1 MGICIKRLPAW
12 RIALL
17 GCALLVVFVGGCQS
31 VSSARTHPTPI
42 AMATST
48 AARPTPTA
56 TPLPATFP
64 AFHDWRAVYLAPDMH
79 FHAVTEDGKTDVIGP
94 AFPGFGGQSGG
105 GTLFTAGASP
115 DGHYLAFMNYVTL
128 NVFDMRAQTPPNE
141 VLHSGYKYLP
151 GSMFWSP
158 DSQSVALGEDEFT
171 ANSTH
176 VVPIA
181 PITLPHTPFVP
192 GTNTPDTGPYIYPVG
207 WRDNH
212 TLLMYAQIVQ
222 SMNPYTATGVLEAMD
237 SSTGATRTITTW
249 SHAERSV
256 PNFVVAPDGQ
266 EVFLYNGM
274 AHDQPYI
281 PEAEVIDTATGVV
294 HQQTAIL
301 NLEAQQE
308 ASVSAAAWQPGTHNL
323 AVTLATDVLVNTA
336 TGALTPINS
345 TDFVA
350 GWSPDGSTLVLSNA
364 TNDQNGVGFGPFTLT
379 AVTFSPSGQATL
391 EPLTHNSM
399 DFIFLGFIHSA

>member
-1 MGICIKRLPAW
+1 
-12 RIALL
+12 
-17 GCALLVVFVGGCQS
+17 
-31 VSSARTHPTPI
+31 VSSAKSHPTPT
-42 AMATST
+42 ASATASLP
-48 AARPTPTA
+48 APSA

-79 FHAVTEDGKTDVIGP
+79 FHAVTPDGKTDVIGA

-105 GTLFTAGASP
+105 GALFSAGASP
-115 DGHYLAFMNYVTL
+115 DGHYIAFMNYVTL
-128 NVFDMRAQTPPNE
+128 DIFDLRAQTPPDQ

-151 GSMFWSP
+151 TSMFWSP
-158 DSQSVALGEDEFT
+158 DSQSVALGEDGFT
-171 ANSTH
+171 AHSTY

-181 PITLPHTPFVP
+181 PITIPHTSFVP
-192 GTNTPDTGPYIYPVG
+192 GTNTPDTGPYIEPVG

-212 TLLMYAQIVQ
+212 TLLMYTWIVQ

-237 SSTGATRTITTW
+237 STSGATRTITTFP
-249 SHAERSV
+249 HAERSV
-256 PNFVVAPDGQ
+256 PYFVVSPDGQ
-266 EVFLYNGM
+266 EAFLYNGM

-301 NLEAQQE
+301 NLEAQQQ

-323 AVTLATDVLVNTA
+323 AVTLATDFLVNSD
-336 TGALTPINS
+336 TGASIPIKS
-345 TDFVA
+345 MDSVA

-364 TNDQNGVGFGPFTLT
+364 TNDENTVGMGPFTLT
-379 AVTFSPSGQATL
+379 AVTFSSSGQATL
-391 EPLTHNSM
+391 TPLTHNSM
-399 DFIFLGFIHSA
+399 SFVFLGFIRSA